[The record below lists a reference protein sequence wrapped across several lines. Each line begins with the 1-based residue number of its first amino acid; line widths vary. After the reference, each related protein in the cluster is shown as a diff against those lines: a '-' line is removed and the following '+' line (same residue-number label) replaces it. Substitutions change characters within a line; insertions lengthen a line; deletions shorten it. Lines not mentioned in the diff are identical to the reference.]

1 MHIFNAGGSAR
12 WGPVP
17 FMKKIPRSSENSR
30 GQTKQGERITKG
42 RSQRIKNRKLL
53 RRRSFIPKRIVR
65 GLSGLRYLPRQVCR
79 GSTHRELEVSTT
91 QSASK
96 KSCQPSRQA
105 AFRFFLQSLHVND
118 GGKAFCVKGSGKHLE
133 VVRGASR
140 DGALK

>member
-1 MHIFNAGGSAR
+1 MVEMIQRIFRSFEHNNLGALYPPPEGTGFTAR
-12 WGPVP
+12 V
-17 FMKKIPRSSENSR
+17 
-30 GQTKQGERITKG
+30 ITKG

-53 RRRSFIPKRIVR
+53 RRRSFISKRIVR

-96 KSCQPSRQA
+96 KSCQPNRQA

-118 GGKAFCVKGSGKHLE
+118 GGKAFCVKGSSKRLE